1 MTLQN
6 ATQALKKYFGY
17 DQFRPLQAD
26 IIQAV
31 YEQRDV
37 LVLMP
42 TGGGKSI
49 CYQIPAVTL
58 EGTAVVISPLIALMK
73 DQVEGLS
80 ANGIPAAYIN
90 SSMDAA
96 QIRRVEDAALDG
108 HIRILYVSP
117 EKMVSQGFQPLLKRL
132 KISLFAVDEAHCI
145 SAWGHDFRPEYTQL
159 KFLKEQYP
167 GVPMI
172 ALTATADKL
181 TRKDIVGQLE
191 LDNPATF
198 VASFDRPNISLTVS
212 SGQKRFEQI
221 LAFLKNTPD
230 SRVLFTVCRG
240 KTVK

>member
-1 MTLQN
+1 MLLRLLKSTLV
-6 ATQALKKYFGY
+6 TTSSGHYRPIL
-17 DQFRPLQAD
+17 FRLFTD
-26 IIQAV
+26 N
-31 YEQRDV
+31 RDV

-80 ANGIPAAYIN
+80 ANGISAAYIN

-117 EKMVSQGFQPLLKRL
+117 EMVSQGFQPLLKRL

-181 TRKDIVGQLE
+181 TRKDIVSQPGAQRIRL
-191 LDNPATF
+191 L
-198 VASFDRPNISLTVS
+198 L
-212 SGQKRFEQI
+212 
-221 LAFLKNTPD
+221 
-230 SRVLFTVCRG
+230 
-240 KTVK
+240 

>member
-31 YEQRDV
+31 YDNRDV

-80 ANGIPAAYIN
+80 ANGISAAYIN

-167 GVPMI
+167 G
-172 ALTATADKL
+172 
-181 TRKDIVGQLE
+181 R
-191 LDNPATF
+191 
-198 VASFDRPNISLTVS
+198 ISSVS
-212 SGQKRFEQI
+212 WSSTIR
-221 LAFLKNTPD
+221 LL
-230 SRVLFTVCRG
+230 L
-240 KTVK
+240 